1 MQKENT
7 TSHEQNHDKRVY
19 ERVRDS
25 QRIQLLNLLQQG
37 HEMQEACILV
47 GIKYNNAKA
56 ILRVYKQQGRKTL
69 KNSR

>member
-7 TSHEQNHDKRVY
+7 TSRGKSHGKRVY

-37 HEMQEACILV
+37 HEMQEACNIV
-47 GIKYNNAKA
+47 DIKYNNAKA
-56 ILRVYKQQGRKTL
+56 IYRVYKQQGRKTL